1 MTRKKN
7 NSGARLQRFTRALL
21 RQHSIVVVGVQHSGK
36 QGLLNWKNCK
46 SIAAGKLLAS
56 GICDIAHHWT
66 IYLAVFCQSQSG
78 ERYIKATEIIPN
90 GAYRSEQLSSV
101 MEAHHEELA
110 AGCNP
115 AHVIGKG
122 WIASPVGES
131 LTEEQAARV
140 FDAVGIWQ
148 ELVAA

>member
-1 MTRKKN
+1 MKRKKN
-7 NSGARLQRFTRALL
+7 NPAARMQRFTRALL
-21 RQHSIVVVGVQHSGK
+21 RQHAIVVVSVEPSGR

-46 SIAAGKLLAS
+46 SVAAGELLAS

-78 ERYIKATEIIPN
+78 DRYIKAAEIIPD
-90 GAYRSEQLSSV
+90 GAYRSEQLSAV

-131 LTEEQAARV
+131 LNEEQAARV
-140 FDAVGIWQ
+140 FDAVGVWQ
-148 ELVAA
+148 EQVAA